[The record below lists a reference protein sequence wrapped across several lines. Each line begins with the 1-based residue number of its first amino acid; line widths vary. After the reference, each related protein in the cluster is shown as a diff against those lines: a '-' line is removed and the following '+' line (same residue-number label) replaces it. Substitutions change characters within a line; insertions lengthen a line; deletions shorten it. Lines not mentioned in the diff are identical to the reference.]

1 MMSTMNMLICQEP
14 KKLIWKQREIP
25 IPGEGEALIKIK
37 SVGICGTDIHAWG
50 GNQPFFSYPRVLGH
64 EICGEIVG
72 LGKNIH
78 QFRKG
83 QQVAVIPYV
92 ACLQCPA
99 CQSGRTNCCEK
110 ISVIGVHQ
118 DGGFSEYLSV
128 PADNL
133 LDAEGIDPQAAAL
146 IEPFAISAHAVRR
159 ADIQPGDQVL
169 VVGAGPIGLGAAA
182 IAHADGA
189 HVVVADTS
197 TARREHVISRLGLP
211 VVDPSADDFDTQ
223 IRAQFDGS
231 LAQKVIDATGN
242 QHAMNNT
249 VNLIRHGGSIVFV
262 GLFKGDL
269 QFSDPE
275 FHKKETTMMGSRN
288 ATPEDFAKVGR
299 LMAEGQ
305 LTARMMLTHRFAFRE
320 LAEIYESDV
329 INNRHLIKGVITF

>member
-1 MMSTMNMLICQEP
+1 MSTMNILICQQP
-14 KKLIWKQREIP
+14 KELIHQTRSIP
-25 IPGEGEALIKIK
+25 IPDKNEALIKIK

-64 EICGEIVG
+64 EICGDIVAVG
-72 LGKNIH
+72 EDIADL
-78 QFRKG
+78 RVG

-92 ACLQCPA
+92 ACQQCPA
-99 CQSGRTNCCEK
+99 CLSGRTNCCEK

-128 PADNL
+128 PATNL
-133 LDAEGIDPQAAAL
+133 LLVEGIEPVAAAL

-159 ADIQPGDQVL
+159 GAIAAGEQVL

-182 IAHADGA
+182 IAKADGA
-189 HVVVADTS
+189 QVVVADTS
-197 TARREHVISRLGLP
+197 PARRDHVVSRLGVTALDP
-211 VVDPSADDFDTQ
+211 AAGDFVDRL
-223 IRAQFDGS
+223 RAAFNGS
-231 LAQKVIDATGN
+231 LAQKVLDATGN

-249 VNLIRHGGSIVFV
+249 VNLIRHGGTIVFV

-288 ATPEDFAKVGR
+288 ATPEDFARVGR
-299 LMAEGQ
+299 LMTEGK
-305 LTARMMLTHRFAFRE
+305 LTADMMLTHRYPFSG
-320 LAEIYESDV
+320 LAEVFEQDV
-329 INNRHLIKGVITF
+329 INNRELIKGVVTF

>member
-1 MMSTMNMLICQEP
+1 MSTMNVLICQQP
-14 KKLIWKQREIP
+14 KELVWKQREIP
-25 IPGEGEALIKIK
+25 IPGDNEALIKIK

-72 LGKNIH
+72 LGKNIADL
-78 QFRKG
+78 KNG

-92 ACLQCPA
+92 ACQQCPA
-99 CQSGRTNCCEK
+99 CKSGRTNCCEK

-128 PADNL
+128 PVANILPAD
-133 LDAEGIDPQAAAL
+133 GIDPQAAAL

-159 ADIQPGDQVL
+159 AAIAPGEQVL
-169 VVGAGPIGLGAAA
+169 VVGAG
-182 IAHADGA
+182 
-189 HVVVADTS
+189 
-197 TARREHVISRLGLP
+197 RLELP
-211 VVDPSADDFDTQ
+211 VLDPSAEDFDAQ
-223 IRAQFDGS
+223 LRAQFGGS

-249 VNLIRHGGSIVFV
+249 VNLIRHGGTVVFV
-262 GLFKGDL
+262 GLFKGEL

-299 LMAEGQ
+299 LMAEGKI
-305 LTARMMLTHRFAFRE
+305 TADMMLTHRYPFAT
-320 LAEIYESDV
+320 LAETYERDV
-329 INNRHLIKGVITF
+329 INNRELIKGVITF